1 MDSLVTIRGRFSTF
15 CLLSGMIL
23 LLICF
28 QAVQASTINAYKIDC
43 QKSVSEGEKLHHNKY
58 PAMINAISD
67 GNGGPEGVR

>member
-1 MDSLVTIRGRFSTF
+1 
-15 CLLSGMIL
+15 MIL